1 MNQHTNNDY
10 SCGSQ
15 IHFSRRA
22 ALKMAGLSGLS
33 WLTPIA
39 SQLAFA
45 DENKKGSQPGKAL
58 ILLWLEGAPSQLETF
73 DPHPNTDI
81 AAGSTA
87 RKTSVPGVLLDSKFE
102 QLSELMNDVSI
113 VRSVTSKE
121 GDHERALYNV
131 KTGYRPDP
139 TLTHPSIGSVI
150 CHQMKD
156 KNGVAVDIPRHIS
169 ILSSQL
175 PARGGY
181 LGNEFDAFKI
191 GDPVNP
197 VPDVQRGVDKGRFNR
212 RIKDL
217 QHLNDRFNNG
227 ATRGEQVNK
236 TNTLDAA
243 LKMMSSDQLKAFDVN
258 EAPQS
263 TRAQFG
269 DTPFGRGCLTAIRLI
284 EAGVRCVEVTLSGWD
299 SHANNHE
306 IQGNLASIVDPAY
319 ASLIRE
325 LKKRD
330 LFDQTI
336 VVCGGEFGRTPQ
348 MNAVGGRDHWPHGFS
363 IALSGGGIAG
373 GRIIGETSS
382 NPEPGNLAL
391 EKNVKD
397 PQPIENIHATVL
409 NQLGVDY
416 HHEFNTP
423 IQRPIKISEG
433 TVIKKLLADA

>member
-1 MNQHTNNDY
+1 
-10 SCGSQ
+10 
-15 IHFSRRA
+15 
-22 ALKMAGLSGLS
+22 MAGLSGLS
-33 WLTPIA
+33 WLTPLA
-39 SQLAFA
+39 NQLAIA

-156 KNGVAVDIPRHIS
+156 NNGVTVDIPRHIS

-227 ATRGEQVNK
+227 ATRGEQTNK

-243 LKMMSSDQLKAFDVN
+243 LKMMSSDQLKAFDVT

-306 IQGNLASIVDPAY
+306 IQGNLVSIVDPAY

-348 MNAVGGRDHWPHGFS
+348 MNPVGGRDHWPHGFS

-382 NPEPGNLAL
+382 NPEPGKLAL

-397 PQPIENIHATVL
+397 PQPIDNIHATVH

-416 HHEFNTP
+416 HHEFNTA